1 MRKMNCRSVRR
12 KIEEVAAGELLS
24 SSANDHM
31 KKCPQCGTFCEER
44 LKLREM
50 LSSLGAVEAPGDFDF
65 RLRAR
70 LTNEKRGGGQPFVM
84 RNLSFGFRSAAVAT
98 ILVLIGSALL
108 FVSLR
113 TPPNNSLSANDTK
126 PPSTAIDQSPK
137 DGQQGSATN
146 LATAANIV
154 PKTDPSGVAGVKL
167 ISTGTREKVTTNR
180 RGGFRH
186 SEVASVEG
194 DAGPNGRLKTRD
206 LSSTAARVLRPGD
219 ARAATSSSV
228 FPIGASFQSLKV
240 SLDDGRGSSRTISL
254 PSVSFGSQRVLAQ
267 GSSPLLAS
275 ARSDW

>member
-1 MRKMNCRSVRR
+1 MNCRNVRR
-12 KIEEVAAGELLS
+12 EIEEVAPGDLLS

-31 KKCPQCGTFCEER
+31 KNCAQCGTFREER

-70 LTNEKRGGGQPFVM
+70 LANEKRGGGQPFVM

-98 ILVLIGSALL
+98 ILLLIGSALL

-113 TPPNNSLSANDTK
+113 TPPNSPLSASDTK
-126 PPSTAIDQSPK
+126 PPSTAIDQSANT
-137 DGQQGSATN
+137 GQQGFTPN
-146 LATAANIV
+146 NATAANV
-154 PKTDPSGVAGVKL
+154 EPKTDPSGVAGVKL
-167 ISTGTREKVTTNR
+167 ISPGIREKVNTSR
-180 RGGFRH
+180 RGGLRRA
-186 SEVASVEG
+186 EVASLRG
-194 DAGPNGRLKTRD
+194 NAGPNGHLKTRD
-206 LSSTAARVLRPGD
+206 LSSTEARVLRPRD
-219 ARAATSSSV
+219 VVAATGSTV

-267 GSSPLLAS
+267 GSSPFLAS
-275 ARSDW
+275 TRSDW